1 MDRLLAWLARLVTR
15 HPKRVVVL
23 ATILTL
29 PVAVVAS
36 TLEVSTSRTA
46 LVSEDEPHWQ
56 RYMAFAREFG
66 IPEDLVLVAK
76 SDDPAAIHAFLDDV
90 AARLADDPRI
100 AAIFHRVDLAAF
112 ESRAPLFLDEEALDQ
127 LARVAHRPELG
138 ALWKA
143 EGPGPRLTALAA
155 LLEAVPDSLG
165 PAVDPTETALLA
177 RVLEGVTAELA
188 RFSEGGAPPIRSPID
203 PASMASG
210 AESRGRGIDAEGYL
224 SARNG
229 RVGIMFVRPTYTR
242 DEIEVVEPFVRA
254 VREAGDAARA
264 NHPNV
269 WFGLTGIPASQI
281 DELTTIAH
289 DTVLTTAV
297 ALVGV
302 VLLFLLYFPAFR
314 LLLFA
319 LIPVGF
325 GVVWTAAAIRLAF
338 GYVNLMSSIFL
349 VVLIGMGIDF
359 SVHLASRFLEE
370 RRRGADPTEAAERAV
385 ARAGRGV
392 VTGALTSA
400 GAFLA
405 VGWSG
410 FRGIEELGIAASV
423 GLVITLIFAMTILP
437 AVLAWG
443 GGAIDA
449 TKRRRFSIAPLV
461 DMVLE
466 KSGTVV
472 IAACLITVPCLVWAS
487 RTPFDFSLLEMLP
500 ADAESAQLMAEMIDE
515 RELSADAVAIVAEDL
530 EDARRIASRLAEL
543 DTVYSVV
550 SAATFI
556 PPRQTSRLV
565 RIRSLTATLA
575 ATREVAVAPQGDVE
589 DALDRMESVLER
601 FSELAFAGDHKDAV
615 NRLGASLDALERVRD
630 RLEAAPEA
638 TSKHLE
644 VFDAEL
650 ARMLGLAGERLAAVV
665 QAGPMKSEDLPD
677 NLRGRFVSD
686 AGRYAIY
693 AVPKASIWDR
703 PALGRFLEE
712 VRAVDPDVTGFPETF
727 YENAERIRQGFLR
740 AALYAAIAVV
750 LMLAL
755 DLGRLSHVASAMI
768 PVGLGAVWMLGAM
781 HLIDLPY
788 NLANIVGLPLV
799 IGVGIDNGVHIIHR
813 FRESESVRLAAV
825 ETGSAVV
832 LSSLTTM
839 VGFGSL
845 ALASHRGYSS
855 LGQILFIGVG
865 ACLVATLTV
874 LLATLAPRR
883 GGRR

>member
-1 MDRLLAWLARLVTR
+1 MDRVLEGLARLVTR
-15 HPKRVVVL
+15 YPQRVVLVL
-23 ATILTL
+23 AILTL
-29 PVAVVAS
+29 PVAFVAS
-36 TLEVSTSRTA
+36 SLQVSTSRTA
-46 LVSEDEPHWQ
+46 LVSEDEPHWK

-90 AARLADDPRI
+90 AGQLGGDDRV
-100 AAIFHRVDLAAF
+100 AAVFHRVDLAAL
-112 ESRAPLFLDEEALDQ
+112 EARAPLFLDEAALAQ
-127 LARVAHRPELG
+127 VAAVADRPALG

-143 EGPGPRLTALAA
+143 QGPGPRLTALAD
-155 LLEAVPDSLG
+155 LLETVPEVVG
-165 PAVDPTETALLA
+165 PSVTEADTALLA
-177 RVLEGVTAELA
+177 RMLEGLTLELA
-188 RFSEGGAPPIRSPID
+188 RFSEGGAAPMRPPID
-203 PASMASG
+203 PAAVADG
-210 AESRGRGIDAEGYL
+210 RARGIDEQGYL

-229 RVGIMFVRPTYTR
+229 RIGIMFVRPTYTR
-242 DEIEVVEPFVRA
+242 DEIEVVEPFVQA
-254 VREAGDAARA
+254 VRDAGQLAASRNA
-264 NHPNV
+264 GV

-281 DELTTIAH
+281 DELHTIAK
-289 DTVLTTAV
+289 DTLLTTAV

-314 LLLFA
+314 LLGFA

-325 GVVWTAAAIRLAF
+325 GVVWTAAAIRLSF

-359 SVHLASRFLEE
+359 SVHIVSRFLEE
-370 RRRGADPTEAAERAV
+370 RRRGASPAEAAERSV

-392 VTGALTSA
+392 VTGATTSA

-423 GLVITLIFAMTILP
+423 GLILTLVFAVTALP

-443 GGAIDA
+443 GEGIDV
-449 TKRRRFSIAPLV
+449 TKRRRLSVAPLV
-461 DMVLE
+461 DRVLE
-466 KSGTVV
+466 RSGWVV
-472 IAACLITVPCLVWAS
+472 VAAGIVTLPCLMWAS
-487 RTPFDFSLLEMLP
+487 RTPFDFSLLNMLP
-500 ADAESAQLMAEMIDE
+500 KDAESALLMAEMIEE
-515 RELSADAVAIVAEDL
+515 RDLSADAVALVTSDL
-530 EDARRIASRLAEL
+530 ESAREVEGRLRSL

-556 PPRQTSRLV
+556 PPNQPSKLARL
-565 RIRSLTATLA
+565 RTITATLA
-575 ATREVAVAPQGDVE
+575 ATRAAATAPEGNVE
-589 DALDRMESVLER
+589 DALDRLESVLEH
-601 FSELAFAGDHKDAV
+601 FSELAFARDHKDAV
-615 NRLGASLDALERVRD
+615 NRLGASLDALDRVRS
-630 RLEAAPEA
+630 RLDAAPEA
-638 TSKHLE
+638 TKQHLDA
-644 VFDAEL
+644 FDAEV
-650 ARMLGLAGERLAAVV
+650 ARLLTRAGEQLETTLR
-665 QAGPMKSEDLPD
+665 AGPLTSADLPEDL
-677 NLRGRFVSD
+677 RARFVSD
-686 AGRYAIY
+686 QGRYAVY

-712 VRAVDPDVTGFPETF
+712 VRAIDADATGFPETF

-750 LMLAL
+750 LLLGL
-755 DLGRLSHVASAMI
+755 DLSKPSHVASAMI

-799 IGVGIDNGVHIIHR
+799 IGVGIDNGVHILHR

-874 LLATLAPRR
+874 LLATLVPKRR
-883 GGRR
+883 R